1 VLRSEDFPRHKVN
14 QVFDADPR
22 AFGAVRVRNL
32 AGEGRFGPVFTAIDE
47 GGRPVIVRTIALP
60 LTSEQREALLAAF
73 AALCDAPLDHPG
85 ILKPLTHGLHGETPY
100 IVHAWGAGESLEARL
115 TREGAIALEPL
126 LPSITRVAAAID
138 FAAAAGVH
146 HGTLTPADIYLG
158 DDQAAV
164 AGFGLAPA
172 VASAGLEVELRNDV
186 EALARIAYAATGDP
200 PLRLEVPESALAFVA
215 SLHTAAPTDV
225 PVIEPAIEPTTE
237 PVIAPPPPVTA
248 LPAPKRAA
256 GWPVSR
262 AIAVALL
269 GTAIG
274 VAGGYF
280 AQERS
285 ESPEVRRSE
294 GAGAEGPEAR
304 GTGGS
309 TARVPEPEP
318 VVPAPTPAE
327 SANPAVR
334 PSDLRT
340 VDPSSPLTAELVVDS
355 RPSGAQ
361 VFVDGALVGTTPL
374 RRDVAPGTHVV
385 RLVLPG
391 HQPWVTRVETARG
404 KERRVAGSLE
414 R

>member
-1 VLRSEDFPRHKVN
+1 M
-14 QVFDADPR
+14 FDADPR

-32 AGEGRFGPVFTAIDE
+32 AGEGRFGPVFTAVDE

-60 LTSEQREALLAAF
+60 LTSEQRQALLAAF

-100 IVHAWGAGESLEARL
+100 IVHVWGAGESLEARL

-126 LPSITRVAAAID
+126 LPSLTRVAAAID

-164 AGFGLAPA
+164 AAFGLAPA
-172 VASAGLEVELRNDV
+172 VASAGIEVELRNDV

-215 SLHTAAPTDV
+215 RLHTDAP
-225 PVIEPAIEPTTE
+225 PVEPAMEPTLE
-237 PVIAPPPPVTA
+237 PPPPVAA
-248 LPAPKRAA
+248 LPEPKRAA

-262 AIAVALL
+262 AVAVVLL

-285 ESPEVRRSE
+285 EGPRVR
-294 GAGAEGPEAR
+294 GAEGREVQ

-309 TARVPEPEP
+309 AVRTPVPS
-318 VVPAPTPAE
+318 PAPTPAE
-327 SANPAVR
+327 PVNPTVEPSNPAVE

-340 VDPSSPLTAELVVDS
+340 AEILVDS

-385 RLVLPG
+385 RLALPG

-404 KERRVAGSLE
+404 EELRVAGSLE